1 MTQSINNNQTP
12 FVTVPG
18 SAAYA
23 QRRSL
28 GVTGSGPGAAS
39 LLPALTP
46 VRGLSTTRVS
56 DEASADMMERVM
68 RGRISSPLPYG
79 ILSDYDRA
87 DHELQ
92 LEAIELGN
100 GVVRATVLPSL
111 GGRVWSL
118 VDEASGR
125 ELVHRNPRLR
135 WANFGLT
142 DAWFAGGIEWNLG
155 STGHSTTSNLP
166 VHAAILDTPLGPVV
180 RLWEWERTR
189 DLVLQVDLWLSG
201 ARLMASTRVLNPDP
215 EPKPLYSWTN
225 IAVPERPGTRVL
237 VPADRA
243 WRTDY
248 SGVLERVSI
257 PVPDVQID
265 VSVPSASTYAADYF
279 YEVGDQ
285 QGRLVTA
292 VEPDGRGIAQTSTA
306 ALRGRKLFLWGHG
319 PGGQHWQD
327 WLGIRGTRYL
337 EIQAGVCP
345 TQLEHDLLDGNASR
359 SWTEAFAPLE
369 MDPSAVAAGYGTAA
383 RAARDG
389 VHAVTPPPWLAGQH
403 DRWLREVADLE
414 PGELVHTGSGWGRA
428 ELALR
433 GAPLLPGTPFPEVAD
448 ESLPLLRLVESDD
461 PASLEPI
468 DPLRPT
474 LPVVSDRWVARL
486 SDAVERGAGWW
497 ASYALG
503 TARHLRGDL
512 DGAHTAYRRSAE
524 LHPTAVTL
532 RGEALLAD
540 DPIAR
545 DDLYRSACALAPD
558 DRRLAVERLVAL
570 RDAGRP
576 GDVVAV
582 VAALPQAVRDHGR
595 TRMLLAEALTAL
607 GRDAAALEVLHGLE
621 VPDLAEGDRIL
632 AEVWQRLRPGTPV
645 PPHLDFRMSPEAGR
659 DPVA

>member
-1 MTQSINNNQTP
+1 MTATGS
-12 FVTVPG
+12 VTH
-18 SAAYA
+18 AY
-23 QRRSL
+23 RRSL
-28 GVTGSGPGAAS
+28 VVTGSLPGTAS

-56 DEASADMMERVM
+56 DEAPPDMMERVL

-79 ILSDYDRA
+79 VLSGYDRA
-87 DHELQ
+87 DGAVQ
-92 LEAIELGN
+92 LPAIELGN
-100 GVVRATVLPSL
+100 GRVRALVLPSL

-166 VHAAILDTPLGPVV
+166 VHAAILDTTLGSVV
-180 RLWEWERTR
+180 RLWDWERTR
-189 DLVLQVDLWLSG
+189 DLVLQIDLWLSG
-201 ARLMASTRVLNPDP
+201 PRLMASTRVLNPDP
-215 EPKPLYSWTN
+215 EPKPLYYWTN
-225 IAVPERPGTRVL
+225 IAVPETPRTRVL
-237 VPADRA
+237 VPADSA

-248 SGVLERVSI
+248 AGTLERVTL
-257 PVPDVQID
+257 PFPDCQAD
-265 VSVPSASTYAADYF
+265 VSLPRASRYAADYF

-285 QGRLVTA
+285 EGRLVTA

-327 WLGIRGTRYL
+327 WLGMRGTRYL

-345 TQLEHDLLDGNASR
+345 TQLEHDLLDGYASR
-359 SWTEAFAPLE
+359 TWTEAFAPLE
-369 MDPSAVAAGYGTAA
+369 LDPSVVGADYGAAA
-383 RAARDG
+383 RAARDA
-389 VHAVTPPPWLAGQH
+389 VHGATPPTWLAVQH
-403 DRWLREVADLE
+403 DRWLREVADLT
-414 PGELVHTGSGWGRA
+414 PGEPVHTGSGWGRA

-433 GAPLLPGTPFPEVAD
+433 GLPQLPGTPFPEVGD

-461 PASLEPI
+461 PTALDHM
-468 DPLRPT
+468 DPQRPA
-474 LPVVSDRWVARL
+474 LPVVSDRWAARL

-497 ASYALG
+497 AHYALG

-512 DGAHTAYRRSAE
+512 DGAHAAYRRSAE

-532 RGEALLAD
+532 RGEALLAGD
-540 DPIAR
+540 AMAR
-545 DDLYRSACALAPD
+545 ETLYQRACSLAPD

-576 GDVVAV
+576 DDVVAA
-582 VAALPQAVRDHGR
+582 VAALPEAVRDHGR
-595 TRMLLAEALTAL
+595 TQMLLAEALAAL
-607 GRDAAALEVLHGLE
+607 GQDAAALEVLNGLE
-621 VPDLAEGDRIL
+621 VPDLAEGDRTL
-632 AEVWQRLRPGTPV
+632 ADVWQRLRPGDPV
-645 PPHLDFRMSPEAGR
+645 PRHLDFRMSPGADR
-659 DPVA
+659 DQSFR